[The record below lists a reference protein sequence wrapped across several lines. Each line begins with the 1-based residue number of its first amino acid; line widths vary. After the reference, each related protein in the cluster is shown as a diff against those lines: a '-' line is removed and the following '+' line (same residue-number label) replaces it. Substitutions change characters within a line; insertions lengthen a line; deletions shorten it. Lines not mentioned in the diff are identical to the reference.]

1 MLAMWNLMGF
11 DNAANFAAEVVE
23 PGRSYPRAMALSVLL
38 IAGSY
43 VATVL
48 AAAVTGLPPAAWSS
62 GSWVEVGQRLGG
74 PVLAAA
80 VTAGGAISAIG
91 MYNALLLSWSR
102 LPVALAEERW
112 LPAALAQRS
121 RRAHAPI
128 AAVVLGGALSG
139 LCLGLGLRRLVE
151 IDVLLYG
158 AALLLEFAALV
169 ALRVREPGLARPF
182 RVPGGTAGAVALGAP
197 PALLLALAAWEGRRE
212 PGVLGLSAVELG
224 AAVASVGLLWWA
236 IDRGV
241 RVLLGRRQANVA

>member
-1 MLAMWNLMGF
+1 
-11 DNAANFAAEVVE
+11 
-23 PGRSYPRAMALSVLL
+23 
-38 IAGSY
+38 
-43 VATVL
+43 
-48 AAAVTGLPPAAWSS
+48 
-62 GSWVEVGQRLGG
+62 
-74 PVLAAA
+74 
-80 VTAGGAISAIG
+80 
-91 MYNALLLSWSR
+91 

-112 LPAALAQRS
+112 LPAALARRS
-121 RRAHAPI
+121 RRTRAPI

-182 RVPGGTAGAVALGAP
+182 RVPGGIAGAVALGAP

-212 PGVLGLSAVELG
+212 PGALGMSAVEVG

-241 RVLLGRRQANVA
+241 RVLLGRRQADVA